1 MAAQKLAAI
10 EQWYRQPGAGPAA
23 ARRVQTILAAI
34 DRLEHFPYIGR
45 DGDIPGTR
53 ELTAQDHRIVYE
65 IITVNG
71 TQKTEGDIVVLNVL
85 GPGEP

>member
-10 EQWYRQPGAGPAA
+10 EQWYRQPGAGRAA

-34 DRLEHFPYIGR
+34 DRLEYFPDIGP
-45 DGDIPGTR
+45 DGDIPETR
-53 ELTAQDHRIVYE
+53 ELTAQDHRMVYE
-65 IITVNG
+65 VITTNG
-71 TQKTEGDIVVLNVL
+71 TRQTEGDIVVLNVL